1 MDERAV
7 QGKKTAGTRGST
19 RSIAFV
25 ALTIALMGV
34 SAWVAIPFGPV
45 LLTLQMFALMFAL
58 LALTPRECLAAI
70 AGYLALGA
78 VGLPMFSGMRG
89 GIGMLLG
96 PTGGYLWGYVVAA
109 AAALAVRAA
118 LRHALGGGAAGKKLA
133 GGRAW
138 AVDLAA
144 CLVFIIVTYTC
155 GCVQYAAVVGVDL
168 AAAFAVTIA
177 PFAIPDL
184 VKAVAAVACARAV
197 TRAVPRR

>member
-1 MDERAV
+1 MDEQAMR
-7 QGKKTAGTRGST
+7 GKKAAGMRGRT

-25 ALTIALMGV
+25 GLTIALMGV

-70 AGYLALGA
+70 
-78 VGLPMFSGMRG
+78 
-89 GIGMLLG
+89 
-96 PTGGYLWGYVVAA
+96 
-109 AAALAVRAA
+109 
-118 LRHALGGGAAGKKLA
+118 GGGASGGRLA
-133 GGRAW
+133 GRRAW

-144 CLVFIIVTYTC
+144 CLVFIVVTYTC

-197 TRAVPRR
+197 TRAVGRR

>member
-1 MDERAV
+1 MDEQAMR
-7 QGKKTAGTRGST
+7 GKKAAGMRGRT

-25 ALTIALMGV
+25 GLTIALMGV

-45 LLTLQMFALMFAL
+45 LLTLQMFALM
-58 LALTPRECLAAI
+58 
-70 AGYLALGA
+70 LGA

-96 PTGGYLWGYVVAA
+96 PTGGYLWGYMLAA

-118 LRHALGGGAAGKKLA
+118 LRRALGGGASGGRLA
-133 GGRAW
+133 GRRAW

-144 CLVFIIVTYTC
+144 CLVFIVVTYTC

-197 TRAVPRR
+197 TRAVGRR

>member
-45 LLTLQMFALMFAL
+45 MLTLQMFALMFAL

-70 AGYLALGA
+70 AGYLALG
-78 VGLPMFSGMRG
+78 
-89 GIGMLLG
+89 
-96 PTGGYLWGYVVAA
+96 
-109 AAALAVRAA
+109 
-118 LRHALGGGAAGKKLA
+118 
-133 GGRAW
+133 
-138 AVDLAA
+138 
-144 CLVFIIVTYTC
+144 
-155 GCVQYAAVVGVDL
+155 AVVGVDL

>member
-45 LLTLQMFALMFAL
+45 MLTLQMFALMFAL

-78 VGLPMFSGMRG
+78 VGLNTDFKALCKSGAKPMLHGFIISLLVVLVAIGVEYML
-89 GIGMLLG
+89 GIA
-96 PTGGYLWGYVVAA
+96 PTGNL
-109 AAALAVRAA
+109 
-118 LRHALGGGAAGKKLA
+118 
-133 GGRAW
+133 
-138 AVDLAA
+138 
-144 CLVFIIVTYTC
+144 F
-155 GCVQYAAVVGVDL
+155 
-168 AAAFAVTIA
+168 
-177 PFAIPDL
+177 
-184 VKAVAAVACARAV
+184 
-197 TRAVPRR
+197 